1 VNKIRAL
8 LGKFASDESA
18 EAVYLLRRFPKD
30 ERSLALLSK
39 LPKTERVEKEVEFLT
54 RRCDRMREAL
64 SSLSRE
70 DRELLEARHWRGERD
85 PFHASEL
92 RRAEERLCGALAE
105 ADSR

>member
-1 VNKIRAL
+1 MNKIRAL
-8 LGKFASDESA
+8 LGKFASDEIA

-64 SSLSRE
+64 SSSPTRGRFPSPSSRHNE
-70 DRELLEARHWRGERD
+70 PRGIK
-85 PFHASEL
+85 
-92 RRAEERLCGALAE
+92 RAF
-105 ADSR
+105 SR